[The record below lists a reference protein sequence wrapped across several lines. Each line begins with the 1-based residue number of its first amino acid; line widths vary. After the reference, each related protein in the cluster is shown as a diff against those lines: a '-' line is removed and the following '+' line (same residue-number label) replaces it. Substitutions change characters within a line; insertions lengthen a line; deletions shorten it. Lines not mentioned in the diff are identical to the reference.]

1 MWNRVGEMKRG
12 SIQSQFII
20 VALAGACAFASFASA
35 KTVDLTLANSHG
47 EANGAHFF
55 WTAAHPTGSGV
66 IQSFLR
72 IGSNEGEIE
81 GYNTDAKSYQFDEKG
96 GGFTHS
102 LLISDI
108 PQVNGYFQFLL
119 DINQRSSVPDSLLS
133 MHELVF
139 FRGSKNDVNEFDS
152 ASQTFADDPGAV
164 KAWDLDA
171 GPDGNSVVEMDYGLN
186 PGSGW
191 GDVIVYVPVSLFT
204 GTGEYL
210 YLYSAFGV
218 PNPNNAGYEEWAV
231 MGDGGDP
238 QGGPVPPATPLPLA
252 AAGGL
257 VLLATIGAGNRRNRI
272 SV

>member
-1 MWNRVGEMKRG
+1 MKRG
-12 SIQSQFII
+12 SVEIACSVFAYLGMC
-20 VALAGACAFASFASA
+20 ALASLASA
-35 KTVDLTLANSHG
+35 KSVNLTLVDSHDDV
-47 EANGAHFF
+47 NGAHFF
-55 WTAAHPTGSGV
+55 WTSAHPTGSGV

-72 IGSNEGEIE
+72 IGSNEEVIE
-81 GYNTDAKSYQFDEKG
+81 GYNTDAKTYQFDEKG

-102 LLISDI
+102 LRISDI

-119 DINQRSSVPDSLLS
+119 DINQRNSTPDSLLS
-133 MHELVF
+133 MHELIF
-139 FRGSKNDVNEFDS
+139 FRGNKSDVNKFDPL
-152 ASQTFADDPGAV
+152 SQTFLDDPSAV

-171 GPDGNSVVEMDYGLN
+171 GLEGNSVVEMDYGLN

-191 GDVIVYVPVSLFT
+191 GDVMVYVPVSLFT

-210 YLYSAFGV
+210 YLYSAFGI

-231 MGDGGDP
+231 MGDGGDT
-238 QGGPVPPATPLPLA
+238 QGGPLPPATPLPAA

-257 VLLATIGAGNRRNRI
+257 VLLATIGVGNRRHRA